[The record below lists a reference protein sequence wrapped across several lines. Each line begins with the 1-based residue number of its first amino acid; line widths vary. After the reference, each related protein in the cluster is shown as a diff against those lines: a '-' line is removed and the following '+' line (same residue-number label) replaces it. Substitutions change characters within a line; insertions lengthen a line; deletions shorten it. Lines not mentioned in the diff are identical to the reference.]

1 MKVIKFLI
9 VLLLATFLATS
20 SSPSQASQYGNQ
32 LFSGSFTFTG
42 QTIQS
47 LQIVNT
53 GLIFLCDLQVY
64 ENMLIYNN
72 ESYFRYVG
80 NETVFTINYR
90 RYNSVDSPNE
100 MAFFVSDFGTG
111 LMGVYSTQFIPYVGN
126 LTTVTYAMFEPGDTR
141 AMHGGVYTAPQ
152 GGNNNNY
159 GGSSSG
165 NVCVICGGSGNC
177 TNPRSANNYK
187 EYCQGRR
194 TCANCGG
201 TGHVLAGFGQSG
213 YVPCSY
219 CNRRVNANYGDGIC
233 GKCHGTGRCHH
244 CNGTGYR

>member
-1 MKVIKFLI
+1 MKMRHIFVI
-9 VLLLATFLATS
+9 LLAVLLATS
-20 SSPSQASQYGNQ
+20 SSAFGQNSQYGK
-32 LFSGSFTFTG
+32 LLYSGPYTLTG
-42 QTIQS
+42 QGIKNMQV
-47 LQIVNT
+47 INT
-53 GLIFLCDLQVY
+53 GVVSVHQVQIYEKMFIFGSDS
-64 ENMLIYNN
+64 YN
-72 ESYFRYVG
+72 YYVG
-80 NETVFTINYR
+80 DQVLFNVNYR
-90 RYNSVDSPNE
+90 KYTGSADNIALYVDPSGGVLL
-100 MAFFVSDFGTG
+100 AVSD
-111 LMGVYSTQFIPYVGN
+111 TQFVPFVGN
-126 LTTVTYAMFEPGDTR
+126 VTTVIYSIMSPGNLL
-141 AMHGGVYTAPQ
+141 AQQQLGGYGNGSI
-152 GGNNNNY
+152 GG
-159 GGSSSG
+159 GAGG

-233 GKCHGTGRCHH
+233 GRCHGTGRCHH